1 LRSIASRWAITIKSF
16 AVIAAPITIKPHPKI
31 APPMPGT
38 L

>member
-1 LRSIASRWAITIKSF
+1 MTIKSF
-16 AVIAAPITIKPHPKI
+16 AVIAAPMTINPHPKI